1 MRSPRS
7 TRAPSE
13 HGARRRQSFALPSDR
28 PAVSPRFGRKFK
40 RQRFYASGV
49 SDGAKKSFLVRALP
63 FALAIPLVAIPA
75 VAFFALSDAG
85 RGERLSVAQGSLGGT
100 FHPMA
105 GTFVPDSTVLVDCD
119 GESGCVEQAF
129 GNLSF
134 RQGPK
139 QALAVFEGRMSTDP
153 KVEQRC
159 HRIVHAIGSAALER
173 YDGNVARTFS
183 EGSPTCVSGYYH
195 GILDR
200 AFVGISS
207 EARLRTV
214 ARSLCVGDGI
224 RRRGFLDYQCRH
236 GLGHGLMIQ
245 TGYDLPLALSV
256 CSALDTSWDHLACT
270 GGVFMENVDTRF
282 GYRSP
287 WLDDKDPLYPCN
299 RLQARDQRPCY
310 LRASW
315 RILENEGGAFS
326 KTAARCA
333 QLARWAPTCFRG
345 YGRDAADH
353 ARYASKKILA
363 LCRLAR
369 GWAGECLLGASR
381 TIANASGQ
389 RGVGEA
395 AALCRQAARS
405 ERGSCFVGVG
415 LVLGMLHPTN
425 ATRQSACVAL
435 TSTYQV
441 ACANAAIAGVD
452 PGTKTA
458 WG

>member
-1 MRSPRS
+1 VSN
-7 TRAPSE
+7 
-13 HGARRRQSFALPSDR
+13 GAER
-28 PAVSPRFGRKFK
+28 P
-40 RQRFYASGV
+40 
-49 SDGAKKSFLVRALP
+49 FLVRVLP

-75 VAFFALSDAG
+75 ITFFALSDAG
-85 RGERLSVAQGSLGGT
+85 RGERLPVAQGSLGGT

-134 RQGPK
+134 RNGPK
-139 QALAVFEGRMSTDP
+139 RALAVFEERMNSDP
-153 KVEQRC
+153 NVAQNC

-207 EARLRTV
+207 KATLRTV
-214 ARSLCVGDGI
+214 ARTLCVGDGI

-256 CSALDTSWDHLACT
+256 CSSLGTSWDHLACA

-287 WLDDKDPLYPCN
+287 WLDDKNALYPCA
-299 RLQARDQRPCY
+299 RIQARDQRPCY

-315 RILENEGGAFS
+315 RILEDEGGDFS

-333 QLARWAPTCFRG
+333 RLARWAQTCFRG
-345 YGRDAADH
+345 YGRDAADQL
-353 ARYASKKILA
+353 RYAPKKIITR
-363 LCRLAR
+363 CRLAR
-369 GWAGECLLGASR
+369 DWAGQCLLGASR

-389 RGVGEA
+389 SGIGRA
-395 AALCRQAARS
+395 AALCRRAARS
-405 ERGSCFVGVG
+405 ERSSCFAGVG

-425 ATRQSACVAL
+425 ARRRSACAAL
-435 TSTYQV
+435 TATYKL
-441 ACANAAIAGVD
+441 ACTQAAIAEVD
-452 PGTKTA
+452 PNTKSA

>member
-1 MRSPRS
+1 M
-7 TRAPSE
+7 
-13 HGARRRQSFALPSDR
+13 
-28 PAVSPRFGRKFK
+28 
-40 RQRFYASGV
+40 
-49 SDGAKKSFLVRALP
+49 SDGAKRPFLVRVLP

-75 VAFFALSDAG
+75 VAFFALSDSG
-85 RGERLSVAQGSLGGT
+85 RGERLPVAQGSLGGT

-105 GTFVPDSTVLVDCD
+105 GTFVPDSTVLADCD

-139 QALAVFEGRMSTDP
+139 RALAVFEERMKTDP
-153 KVEQRC
+153 KMEQNC

-256 CSALDTSWDHLACT
+256 CSVLGTSWDHLACT

-282 GYRSP
+282 GYRSS
-287 WLDDKDPLYPCN
+287 WLDENDPLYPCN

-315 RILENEGGAFS
+315 RILESEDGNFS
-326 KTAARCA
+326 KTAVRCA
-333 QLARWAPTCFRG
+333 RLARWAQTCFRG
-345 YGRDAADH
+345 FGRDAADQV
-353 ARYASKKILA
+353 RYVPEKIIA

-369 GWAGECLLGASR
+369 GWAGQCLLGASR

-389 RGVGEA
+389 RGIGEA
-395 AALCRQAARS
+395 AALCRRALRS
-405 ERGSCFVGVG
+405 ERGPCYEGVG
-415 LVLGMLHPTN
+415 LVVGMLHPTN
-425 ATRQSACVAL
+425 ASRRSACAEL
-435 TSTYQV
+435 TARYLL
-441 ACANAAIAGVD
+441 ACANAAEAEVSAK
-452 PGTKTA
+452 TKTA